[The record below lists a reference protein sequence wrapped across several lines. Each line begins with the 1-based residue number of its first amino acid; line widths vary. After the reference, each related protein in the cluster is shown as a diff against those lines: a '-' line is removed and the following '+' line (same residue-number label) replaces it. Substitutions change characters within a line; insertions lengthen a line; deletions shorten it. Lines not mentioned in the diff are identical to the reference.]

1 MQALDV
7 EDAKDAKRA
16 DLLARQKL
24 GAGRGKKARI
34 FAPCSFTGL
43 LGGAGTWLGLQRLAC
58 SLCMALLHLQS
69 CSAVLL
75 MPRLQTKNCRW
86 AHASD

>member
-24 GAGRGKKARI
+24 GAGCGKKAR
-34 FAPCSFTGL
+34 PWHLCNL
-43 LGGAGTWLGLQRLAC
+43 LFHWLRCWPEPDAAAWR
-58 SLCMALLHLQS
+58 S
-69 CSAVLL
+69 
-75 MPRLQTKNCRW
+75 
-86 AHASD
+86 